1 MNLAILLLAA
11 LPVINDNYPQARA
24 EAVRR
29 NVPIFVE
36 VWAPW

>member
-1 MNLAILLLAA
+1 MNFAILLLAA
-11 LPVINDNYPQARA
+11 LPIVNDDYAHARA
-24 EAVRR
+24 EAMRR